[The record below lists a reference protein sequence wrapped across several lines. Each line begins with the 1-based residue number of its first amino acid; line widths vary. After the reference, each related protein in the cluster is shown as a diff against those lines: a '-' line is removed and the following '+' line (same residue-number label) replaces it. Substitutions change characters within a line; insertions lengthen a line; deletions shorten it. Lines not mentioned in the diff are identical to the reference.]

1 MSEIE
6 RILLIPA
13 EGDPHGLLKEGPC
26 GARPPTAWFARCK
39 GVLVPAPHA
48 AARRCGHCDRPLAEC
63 QQRALVL
70 AWDGKPVPEGCFRA
84 DTTEWHLFVELITS
98 ILAGELRAWS
108 DMPKTNV
115 DALADLVPGALVLLD
130 ADGREVSDE

>member
-1 MSEIE
+1 MSEIK

-13 EGDPHGLLKEGPC
+13 EGHPHGLLREGPC
-26 GARPPTAWFARCK
+26 GARPPRVFNVGGKWSDYQDFDGGYPC
-39 GVLVPAPHA
+39 
-48 AARRCGHCDRPLAEC
+48 
-63 QQRALVL
+63 ALVL
-70 AWDGKPVPEGCFRA
+70 AWDGEPVPEGCFRA
-84 DTTEWHLFVELITS
+84 VDDLDILGANTTEWHLFVELITS

-115 DALADLVPGALVLLD
+115 DALADLMSGALVLLD